1 METLKLVLELV
12 TIGLDI
18 AIVIVLIKLIKEL
31 RKK

>member
-1 METLKLVLELV
+1 METLKLILELV

-31 RKK
+31 RKS

>member
-1 METLKLVLELV
+1 METLKLVLEFV

-18 AIVIVLIKLIKEL
+18 AIVIVLIKLIKEI